1 MVLVV
6 VVVVIVATAIREHT
20 VLAISNSRLWHVQ
33 GPSHIFIV
41 PLATSIPGFPTAH
54 PTKITKLILKTA
66 DFPPNFVGIL
76 KPAPKSR

>member
-33 GPSHIFIV
+33 CPSHIFIV
-41 PLATSIPGFPTAH
+41 PLATSIPVFPTA
-54 PTKITKLILKTA
+54 TKITKLILKTA